1 VNTKNKNKLKNPL
14 YKTYISCKAGINHLL
29 WPSACLICKK
39 ITNEDSNELC
49 DNCNQQILQA
59 TAGQYCHRCGRDT
72 SQFAI
77 LDGKCPMC
85 TNENFY
91 FDKIIR
97 CGIYDKAIKKMVL
110 SMKNGKSELADFAAL
125 MATALLYSAS
135 EYKQIDLFV
144 PVPLHW
150 TRRLSRG
157 YNQSL
162 LVAKKI
168 KQAKAKINTELVR
181 TKKTSYQASMDT
193 PNQRLKN
200 VKDAFAVR
208 KNHKLQDKTICL
220 VDDIKTTGATLNECA
235 RTLKLAGAKKVYAL
249 VLTVAGQKT
258 K

>member
-1 VNTKNKNKLKNPL
+1 MNAKNKNKLKDPL
-14 YKTYISCKAGINHLL
+14 YKTYISCKAGLNHLL
-29 WPSACLICKK
+29 WPCTCLICREL
-39 ITNEDSNELC
+39 INEDSNQLC
-49 DNCNQQILQA
+49 DSCNQQILQA
-59 TAGQYCHRCGRDT
+59 TAGQYCPRCGRDI

-77 LDGKCPMC
+77 LNNKCPMC
-85 TNENFY
+85 TNEKFY

-97 CGIYDKAIKKMVL
+97 CGIYDNALRMMIL
-110 SMKNGKSELADFAAL
+110 AMKNGKSELADFAAQ
-125 MATALLYSAS
+125 MATAVLYSAS
-135 EYKQIDLFV
+135 EHKQIDLFV

-162 LVAKKI
+162 LIAKKI
-168 KQAKAKINTELVR
+168 KQAKRKVNTELVR

-208 KNHKLQDKTICL
+208 QNHKLSGKTICL

-235 RTLKLAGAKKVYAL
+235 RTLKLAGAEKVYGL
-249 VLTVAGQKT
+249 VLAVAGQRT